1 MQTRHFTT
9 LALAVSLVLGGCAI
23 PQPPDQ
29 AELQKRALGQVEM
42 PAGWKQAKTA
52 GEFDREALGFTLPAE
67 LQQLIRDA
75 QANNPD
81 LQLAATRVE
90 QAHSATKAAGAA
102 LLPTLGI
109 GAQAGDSA
117 VPSSTLALNGLAL
130 VANWE
135 LDVWGKNRSAQAAS
149 NERAISAE
157 LDALYARQS
166 IAAAVVKA
174 WLAAVEARGQIALA
188 QAMVGLADRQLGLVQ
203 VGKRVGRNAQQD
215 VVMAQIA
222 LRNYRAQLIQSQQ
235 ALNAAQRALDILVG
249 RYPAADAEVASRLP
263 VLNQPIPAGLPSA
276 LAERRPDLRAAE
288 ARFRA
293 AFYDVEVAK
302 KAKLPSISLMAGFG
316 VVDNNLLV
324 LQEDLSNPLWGGT
337 ARVLAP
343 LFMGGAL
350 DAQVEVKTAKQQ
362 EATIA
367 YAKAMLNALNEIE
380 GGLYADQKLEERQTL
395 LQAVVADQQQLVD
408 LQRVQLKVGK
418 SDQYQLNQQQL
429 ALATSRMNLLRV
441 ENERLIQRV
450 NLHLSLGGV
459 YRL

>member
-1 MQTRHFTT
+1 MQTRHLKA
-9 LALAVSLVLGGCAI
+9 LALAISLMLGGCAI

-29 AELQKRALGQVEM
+29 AELQKQALGQVEM

-52 GEFDREALGFTLPAE
+52 GEFDRETLGFALPPE

-75 QANNPD
+75 QAHNPD
-81 LQLAATRVE
+81 LQLAANRVE
-90 QAHSATKAAGAA
+90 QAHSATKAAGAS
-102 LLPTLGI
+102 LWPTLGI
-109 GAQAGDSA
+109 GAQAGDA
-117 VPSSTLALNGLAL
+117 TVPSSTLALNGLAI

-135 LDVWGKNRSAQAAS
+135 LDIWGKNRSAQAAS
-149 NERAISAE
+149 KERALSAE

-174 WLAAVEARGQIALA
+174 WLAAVEARGQIELA
-188 QAMVGLADRQLGLVQ
+188 QAMVGLADKQLALVQ
-203 VGKRVGRNAQQD
+203 VGKKVGRNAQQD
-215 VVMAQIA
+215 VVMGQIA

-235 ALNAAQRALDILVG
+235 ALNSAQRALDILVG
-249 RYPAADAEVASRLP
+249 RYPSADAEVVSRLP

-276 LAERRPDLRAAE
+276 LAERRPDLQAAE

-293 AFYDVEVAK
+293 AFYDVEVAR
-302 KAKLPSISLMAGFG
+302 KARLPSISLMAGFG

-337 ARVLAP
+337 ARILAP

-350 DAQVEVKTAKQQ
+350 DAQIEVKTAKQQ
-362 EATIA
+362 EATIG

-395 LQAVVADQQQLVD
+395 LHAVVADQQQLVD
-408 LQRVQLKVGK
+408 LQRVQLRVGK
-418 SDQYQLNQQQL
+418 GDQYQLNQQQL
-429 ALATSRMNLLRV
+429 ALATSRMNLLRI